1 MKRNLLYLCAALIA
15 TMFSVA
21 AHASTYNITFKG
33 TGLVPTSGSF
43 NYDPV
48 NGFSN
53 FLVYWPQILGTT
65 PFDLTS
71 AANNPIGGGC
81 GTPTAALAF
90 ALMEQSLTG
99 CSPSGSY
106 QWTATHYAS
115 DS

>member
-1 MKRNLLYLCAALIA
+1 MKPNLMYLCAALIA
-15 TMFSVA
+15 AMFSIA
-21 AHASTYNITFKG
+21 AHASTYTITFTG

-81 GTPTAALAF
+81 GTPTAAPWSTSF
-90 ALMEQSLTG
+90 DPALLVD
-99 CSPSGSY
+99 PSS
-106 QWTATHYAS
+106 W
-115 DS
+115 